1 MNAPRVVLVA
11 LALALLAAPTARA
24 QDSDAP
30 EGALGHWLPTETWV
44 YEHWLPYD
52 EDRLYE
58 LLDVDRGD
66 VWRHLRD
73 ATSRSSASGPAT
85 RHGAWPGRWSSR
97 AARTSPRSASAN
109 CAPGPFAR

>member
-1 MNAPRVVLVA
+1 MV
-11 LALALLAAPTARA
+11 LALLAAPAAHA

-52 EDRLYE
+52 EGRLYE

-73 ATSRSSASGPAT
+73 DAARNLAQL
-85 RHGAWPGRWSSR
+85 GRRAGYTPERLALALTEPRR
-97 AARTSPRSASAN
+97 AARTSPASASGS
-109 CAPGPFAR
+109 CASVPCAR